1 MYDGSRHSYLPRSAG
16 DNPDYLQNIVV
27 PWAQARLNEGDQS
40 VAVVL
45 ANFLERDLR
54 RTQLRKGGPP
64 RTFANQA
71 ENNMATQRYNL
82 T

>member
-1 MYDGSRHSYLPRSAG
+1 MYDGSRHSYLPRFAG
-16 DNPDYLQNIVV
+16 GNPDYLQNVVV

-45 ANFLERDLR
+45 ANFLECDVR
-54 RTQLRKGGPP
+54 RTQLRMRGPQT
-64 RTFANQA
+64 TFENQA
-71 ENNMATQRYNL
+71 ENNMASQRYNL